1 MLLGSNKQL
10 GKISEIGDLKVGEDE
25 IKRVRKTKYLGLIID
40 ETMSWNQQYK
50 IVKRRVKGGFDYI
63 RKLRQMLPQSKL
75 FQVYQALMESH
86 LRYGNI
92 IWDYL
97 PATRLNKLQR
107 LQDRAI
113 ALIHSAP
120 IKDRMPSAT
129 LSVHIS
135 IKLDQAVMVRK
146 FLNGQ
151 CPQVL
156 KQTFTKRSQVSKY
169 ETRRS
174 DDLQVPRTRLE
185 ITKKSFSYKVP
196 RCGMRPNNIRNLDSV
211 AAFKKQAENYF
222 LGQGNIEDPRT

>member
-1 MLLGSNKQL
+1 M
-10 GKISEIGDLKVGEDE
+10 
-25 IKRVRKTKYLGLIID
+25 
-40 ETMSWNQQYK
+40 
-50 IVKRRVKGGFDYI
+50 KGGLDSI

-75 FQVYQALMESH
+75 FKVYQALVESH

-92 IWDYL
+92 IWGHL
-97 PATRLNKLQR
+97 SATKLNKLQR

-113 ALIHSAP
+113 ALLHSAP
-120 IKDRMPSAT
+120 IKDRMQSAT
-129 LSVHIS
+129 LRVYEL
-135 IKLDQAVMVRK
+135 IKLDQEVMVHK

-185 ITKKSFSYKVP
+185 ITKKSFSYKGAKVWNEI
-196 RCGMRPNNIRNLDSV
+196 PNNIKNVESV
-211 AAFKKQAENYF
+211 AAFKKQAKNYF
-222 LGQGNIEDPRT
+222 LGQ